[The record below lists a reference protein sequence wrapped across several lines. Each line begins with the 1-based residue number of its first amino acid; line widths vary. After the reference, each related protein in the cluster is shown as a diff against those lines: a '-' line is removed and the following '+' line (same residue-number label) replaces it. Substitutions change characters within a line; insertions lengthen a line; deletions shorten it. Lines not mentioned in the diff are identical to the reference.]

1 MKSEMTMKNKSNN
14 TLNKQKITTM
24 KKVITILTLIT
35 SILLVSCGNENSNQS
50 TTETL
55 VTEKK
60 MEMLFDVPSLVNKNI
75 DEIKEVLGKPS
86 SDTEPTE
93 LQLKT
98 GFEEWDKTFE
108 KDGYELLITY
118 NPKTRKVIDFFIATN
133 DPSGKTK
140 KYNDLL
146 QVTNVEE
153 NSSIV
158 IVEPVKTIQDPNFFT
173 GIKIMKR

>member
-1 MKSEMTMKNKSNN
+1 M
-14 TLNKQKITTM
+14 
-24 KKVITILTLIT
+24 
-35 SILLVSCGNENSNQS
+35 
-50 TTETL
+50 
-55 VTEKK
+55 
-60 MEMLFDVPSLVNKNI
+60 
-75 DEIKEVLGKPS
+75 
-86 SDTEPTE
+86 
-93 LQLKT
+93 
-98 GFEEWDKTFE
+98 
-108 KDGYELLITY
+108 LITY